1 MKDASFIGES
11 ESGVSYRSVMRDGM
25 VDASPLLLAIAP
37 FATAMAVAAHSAG
50 LRAVETV
57 AMSIFV
63 FAGAAQMAAISL
75 YAGGAGVVA
84 IGLTTLLINLRH
96 VIYGLSLDRVLP
108 ARTRP
113 SRPVLAFLLI
123 DEAFGFTASRIH
135 LVQRP
140 DAYFVGV
147 ALGIYIPFV
156 FFTAVGALFAA
167 AIPNI
172 DRLGLEYIF
181 PLAFISFLMPLLAN
195 MKRVAIAVVSGGL
208 MLVLPWF
215 IDSGLA
221 ILVAI
226 SGGALVGALWEDDQ

>member
-1 MKDASFIGES
+1 M
-11 ESGVSYRSVMRDGM
+11 RSGM
-25 VDASPLLLAIAP
+25 VDAAPLMLAIAP

-50 LRAVETV
+50 LRGVETV

-96 VIYGLSLDRVLP
+96 IIYGLALDRVLP
-108 ARTRP
+108 EATRP
-113 SRPVLAFLLI
+113 SRPILAFLLI

-135 LVQRP
+135 TVHRP

-156 FFTAVGALFAA
+156 FFTAIGAMFAA
-167 AIPNI
+167 AIPDI
-172 DRLGLEYIF
+172 DRLGLENIF
-181 PLAFISFLMPLLAN
+181 PLAFISFLMPLLVNA
-195 MKRVAIAVVSGGL
+195 KPVAIALASGGL
-208 MLVLPWF
+208 MLILPRF

-221 ILVAI
+221 ILLAI
-226 SGGALVGALWEDDQ
+226 SGGALVGAFWEDDQ

>member
-1 MKDASFIGES
+1 
-11 ESGVSYRSVMRDGM
+11 M
-25 VDASPLLLAIAP
+25 VDAAPLMLAIAP

-75 YAGGAGVVA
+75 YAGGAGILA

-96 VIYGLSLDRVLP
+96 IIYGLSLDRVLP
-108 ARTRP
+108 KRTQP

-135 LVQRP
+135 RIQRP

-156 FFTAVGALFAA
+156 LFTAVGAGFAA
-167 AIPNI
+167 AIPDI
-172 DRLGLEYIF
+172 DRFGLEYIF
-181 PLAFISFLMPLLAN
+181 PLAFISFIVPMLIN
-195 MKRVAIAVVSGGL
+195 VQRVAIALVSGGL
-208 MLVLPWF
+208 ILLLPRF

-221 ILVAI
+221 ILLAMA
-226 SGGALVGALWEDDQ
+226 GGALVGTLWEDDQ